1 MKNVKIDEKRS
12 KILKKR
18 EKTDKNIEKPSII
31 SIKPEKTVKN
41 VEKPIR
47 TRKKY
52 TISHQKYRKTSKKQ

>member
-1 MKNVKIDEKRS
+1 MKNDQKFQ
-12 KILKKR
+12 KKR

-31 SIKPEKTVKN
+31 SIKPEKNVKN

-52 TISHQKYRKTSKKQ
+52 TKSHQEYPKT